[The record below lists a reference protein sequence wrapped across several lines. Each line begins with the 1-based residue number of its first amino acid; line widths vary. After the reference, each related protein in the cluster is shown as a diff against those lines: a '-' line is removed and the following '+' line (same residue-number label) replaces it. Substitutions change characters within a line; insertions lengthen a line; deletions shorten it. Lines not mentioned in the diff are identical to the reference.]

1 MFRILPYLIIVLVM
15 TVFSKGLDFFKLF
28 DQEVM
33 PSKAAQE
40 DDKPTKKKP
49 ELVTPNESLNTETS
63 NEPKAKEDDVV
74 LPKQD
79 VNLRNSDYVH
89 SSNDSGNLDLTKI
102 CNPSLIFS
110 RAEIDLLQSLKAQKA
125 ILDEKENDF
134 SVKQS
139 TLELLK
145 KEISSELENL
155 KRIQSEMSSILK
167 EYQTKEDI
175 KLVKLV
181 KIYENMKPKDAA
193 KIFEELQGS
202 VLVDIANQMK
212 ENKLAPILAEMNPD
226 KAKELTVSLASKR
239 RVIMEK

>member
-110 RAEIDLLQSLKAQKA
+110 RAEIDLLQSLTSAVWKAALSSTAFMATKGRLSRCQGLIHA
-125 ILDEKENDF
+125 LPSEF
-134 SVKQS
+134 SAWS
-139 TLELLK
+139 DDMFCNTSCELGLHRTAL
-145 KEISSELENL
+145 I
-155 KRIQSEMSSILK
+155 I
-167 EYQTKEDI
+167 
-175 KLVKLV
+175 
-181 KIYENMKPKDAA
+181 
-193 KIFEELQGS
+193 
-202 VLVDIANQMK
+202 
-212 ENKLAPILAEMNPD
+212 
-226 KAKELTVSLASKR
+226 
-239 RVIMEK
+239 